1 MSMAKHKVPS
11 WFMLTDIHYTT
22 EILLN
27 KCPTPNTNKQ
37 INYCRIG
44 YFHGHS
50 ISWFSPKN
58 KYILAHL
65 NCWFQ
70 TNTFVKTFIFHYFKP
85 TFNAFSVCVWFFWP
99 TKLEITA
106 QHKSMISQYS
116 LKSDLCW
123 LNNLRC

>member
-1 MSMAKHKVPS
+1 MSMAKPKVPS

-50 ISWFSPKN
+50 ISWFSPQN

-65 NCWFQ
+65 NC
-70 TNTFVKTFIFHYFKP
+70 
-85 TFNAFSVCVWFFWP
+85 
-99 TKLEITA
+99 
-106 QHKSMISQYS
+106 
-116 LKSDLCW
+116 
-123 LNNLRC
+123 